1 MAPRWSLPTW
11 RSSTKAQ
18 ARAGWLGG
26 PLRTDRPKSKRLSV
40 IVLTLGEDFDGVGSD
55 RWPDSTEAMEKFTEA
70 LERIEVVVWLIN
82 LAAMCAAVVGVAYSA
97 IAAHR
102 REWSVVLVLSWI
114 FSVLGIFMEVW
125 PFGYAMF

>member
-1 MAPRWSLPTW
+1 M
-11 RSSTKAQ
+11 
-18 ARAGWLGG
+18 
-26 PLRTDRPKSKRLSV
+26 
-40 IVLTLGEDFDGVGSD
+40 GSD
-55 RWPDSTEAMEKFTEA
+55 RWPDSTEAMEKFTQA
-70 LERIEVVVWLIN
+70 LDRIEVVVWLIN